1 MASGY
6 LLVAS
11 LLVIAICER
20 FLSYWTALQAVNHHP
35 GHRRAFSA
43 NSILGMMMPPM
54 RGINTGPNHLLI
66 DGFKPFKYFGWDV
79 IVDVS
84 WLGQITTIYTLADAG
99 AVKEV
104 TSSRAKFP
112 KPTELY
118 GALSIYGDNI
128 LTTEGELW
136 RRYKK
141 LTAPAFND
149 RNNKLVWVE
158 AVRVIADLFDEV
170 WQDQKEIEVEH
181 CLELTLPIALYILG
195 AAVFGNKVSWKED
208 SFKPP
213 GHQLTFKEA
222 LHHSSENL
230 LIKAAAPNW
239 ALGLTAQLRLAR
251 LAFKELGMY
260 MNEMLQERISSQ
272 NADHSD
278 LFSVLLASS
287 MGEAKDENLTGD
299 EILGNTFIFLVAGH
313 ETTAHTLCFTF
324 ALLALYEE
332 EQEKLY
338 QHISSVLPDK
348 RLPAYEDMPS
358 LTRTMA
364 VFYETLRLFPPVT
377 GIPKVAAEDTT
388 LTIGNQLGE
397 TMTVPVPKGT
407 HICIDSAALH
417 RNPKYWP
424 DPEEFK
430 PDRFMAP
437 DWPRDAFLPF
447 SGGARACLGRKFF
460 ETEGIAALT
469 MIISRYKVTVKDEPQ
484 FSGETFAQK
493 RARVTANKAG
503 VTVTPLRVPLVFTR
517 RD

>member
-1 MASGY
+1 MVSGY

-20 FLSYWTALQAVNHHP
+20 LHSYWTALQAINHHP
-35 GHRRAFSA
+35 GNRRAFSA
-43 NSILGMMMPPM
+43 HHILGAILPRIP
-54 RGINTGPNHLLI
+54 GITIGPNYLLVDKI
-66 DGFKPFKYFGWDV
+66 KPFKYFGWDA
-79 IVDVS
+79 ISDVS
-84 WLGQITTIYTLADAG
+84 WIGKITTVYILADA
-99 AVKEV
+99 ATVKEV
-104 TSSRAKFP
+104 TSSKARFP

-118 GALSIYGDNI
+118 GALTIYGENI
-128 LTTEGELW
+128 LSTEGDLW

-141 LTAPAFND
+141 LTAPAFHD
-149 RNNKLVWVE
+149 RNNKLVWGE

-170 WQDQKEIEVEH
+170 WQDQNEIEVDH

-195 AAVFGNKVSWKED
+195 AAVFGNKVTWKED

-213 GHQLTFKEA
+213 GHHLTFKEA

-230 LIKAAAPNW
+230 IVKLATPTW
-239 ALGLTAQLRLAR
+239 ALGLTAHLRLAR

-272 NADHSD
+272 NPDASD

-299 EILGNTFIFLVAGH
+299 EIIGNIFIFLVAGH

-338 QHISSVLPDK
+338 QDITSVLPDK
-348 RLPAYEDMPS
+348 RLPVYEDMPS
-358 LTRTMA
+358 LTRSMA
-364 VFYETLRLFPPVT
+364 VFYETLRLLPPVP

-397 TMTVPVPKGT
+397 TTTVPVPKGT
-407 HICIDSAALH
+407 HIILNAAGLH
-417 RNPKYWP
+417 HNPRYWADP
-424 DPEEFK
+424 DEFK

-447 SGGARACLGRKFF
+447 GAGAHACLGRKFF
-460 ETEGIAALT
+460 ETEGIAVLT
-469 MIISRYKVTVKDEPQ
+469 MIISRYKVTVKNEPQ
-484 FSGETFAQK
+484 FAGETFEQK
-493 RARVTANKAG
+493 RARITASKIG

-517 RD
+517 RN